1 MNRIND
7 FDTLW
12 NRRAAAVANTH
23 CPLDSDRLEQM
34 LTHAMQSVDRQSEGA
49 ALSMESSDPQHDNGN
64 RRVFRPRWL
73 AAPLAAA
80 AALALVL
87 IPTRSHAAAP
97 RTVTYGDQQVK
108 FICNHQCE
116 ADGVI
121 GSLDQYLHTL

>member
-1 MNRIND
+1 MTEPMNRIND

-34 LTHAMQSVDRQSEGA
+34 LTHAMQSVE
-49 ALSMESSDPQHDNGN
+49 PQHNNGN

-80 AALALVL
+80 AALALLL

-97 RTVTYGDQQVK
+97 HTVTYGDQQVK